1 MQDKSLDTPQ
11 GVSSNRAA
19 DPGCGLELQTPLQL
33 FDALSLHPSIVEVS
47 RSLFAS
53 SHYAQAIF
61 EAYKC
66 VVNEVRRVSGLLDTD
81 GRDLMA
87 RAFNEREPK
96 IRLNSM
102 ATMSDRAEQEGF
114 RFIFMDAVVGIR
126 NPKAHDAIVQNDP
139 YKTLEYLGLASLL
152 LKRIDE
158 RE

>member
-1 MQDKSLDTPQ
+1 MQDKSLDTRQ

-81 GRDLMA
+81 GKDLMA
-87 RAFNEREPK
+87 GAFNEREPK

-114 RFIFMDAVVGIR
+114 RFIFMGAVVGIR

>member
-1 MQDKSLDTPQ
+1 MQDKCLDTHHE
-11 GVSSNRAA
+11 VSSNRAA
-19 DPGCGLELQTPLQL
+19 DPGRDLELQTPVQL

-66 VVNEVRRVSGLLDTD
+66 VVNEVKRVSGLLDTD
-81 GRDLMA
+81 GKDLMA
-87 RAFNEREPK
+87 RAFSERVPK
-96 IRLNSM
+96 IRLNPM

-114 RFIFMDAVVGIR
+114 RFIFMGAVVGIR
-126 NPKAHDAIVQNDP
+126 NPKGHDAIVQNDP
-139 YKTLEYLGLASLL
+139 YKTLEYLGLARLL
-152 LKRIDE
+152 LRRIDE